1 MQHPVWVL
9 CLSMLAVPVFAAD
22 EAKLLEEARFVAQS
36 MPPKLLNVVQSE
48 IKKGGPEQAIG
59 ACRDLAPKIAAEASE
74 ETGWAIRRVSMKN
87 RNPKAVPDAWET
99 GVLAEFEQRLAA
111 GEPAINIEKG
121 MVVAD
126 GAKQFYRYMKPLMT
140 QKVCMECHGPDEGIA
155 PNVKAR
161 LKELYP
167 QDAAT
172 GFTEGKLRGALTI
185 KKPL

>member
-1 MQHPVWVL
+1 MQRSWWVP
-9 CLSMLAVPVFAAD
+9 CLSALAFSASAAD

-48 IKKGGPEQAIG
+48 IKKGGVEQAIG
-59 ACRDLAPKIAAEASE
+59 ACRDLAPKIAADASE

-111 GEPAINIEKG
+111 GEPPINMEKA
-121 MVVAD
+121 MLVVEGD
-126 GAKQFYRYMKPLMT
+126 KRYYRYMKPLMT
-140 QKVCMECHGPDEGIA
+140 QKLCMDCHGPEDGIA
-155 PNVKAR
+155 PNVKAK
-161 LKELYP
+161 LGELYP
-167 QDAAT
+167 RDTAT
-172 GFTEGKLRGALTI
+172 GFTEGKMRGALTI